1 MQTVLEKREKVND
14 AENADEEEKNEKIED
29 EDEAIWDSHLAR
41 VQSTPHSSRDAA
53 TVSLSIPRN
62 RTEQNERLDM
72 INHNRAYSAVLA
84 SLAAVAAL
92 SSGLLLFLAGAS
104 SGGRLDT
111 HLPDWSLPWVA
122 VVNFAYAIA
131 IVVVLCARRF
141 KPESGRRLTRLL
153 NWALLPALPGGTLVG
168 IYGLWRVDKATG

>member
-1 MQTVLEKREKVND
+1 MRRMRTTKRKTKRSRTRTRTRQFGTVTLPGF
-14 AENADEEEKNEKIED
+14 
-29 EDEAIWDSHLAR
+29 R
-41 VQSTPHSSRDAA
+41 VPPHSSRDAA

-72 INHNRAYSAVLA
+72 INHNRTYSAVLGT
-84 SLAAVAAL
+84 LAAVAAL

-104 SGGRLDT
+104 TSGRLDT